1 MFSKAFLVSVVVL
14 FMGLQ
19 VNAHAI
25 VTPALG
31 VSGNPTR
38 NDVQRPSAAKPCG
51 DTSLSK
57 VGSSTPVK
65 IGAGGVVT
73 MTVQNFNGGVDGS
86 RAIKTLKIDASGT
99 GEDFQTVADSA
110 ITKNGDADP
119 AAAGTQQ
126 ITIKMPADI
135 KCSGGAGKDLCLVSL
150 TTDGGF
156 GNCVVAS
163 QSGAAQ
169 RDARA
174 IGSRAAR
181 AYLDADI
188 GDLE

>member
-1 MFSKAFLVSVVVL
+1 MFSKSFLVSVIVL

-25 VTPALG
+25 ITPALG
-31 VSGNPTR
+31 VSGAPTR
-38 NDVQRPSAAKPCG
+38 NDVQRASAAKPCG

-57 VGSSTPVK
+57 VASSTPVK

-86 RAIKTLKIDASGT
+86 RAIKTLQVDASGT
-99 GEDFQTVADSA
+99 GNNFQTVANSA
-110 ITKNGDADP
+110 ITKNGDANP
-119 AAAGTQQ
+119 TAAGTQQ
-126 ITIKMPADI
+126 ITIKMPANV
-135 KCSGGAGKDLCLVSL
+135 KCSGGTGKDLCLVSL

-163 QSGAAQ
+163 EGGAAK

-174 IGSRAAR
+174 VGSRAAR
-181 AYLDADI
+181 GYLDADI
-188 GDLE
+188 SDLD